1 MPKLLEK
8 NGAEMAAA
16 LVNISGI
23 IKRFMND
30 VEFSRLFKEATKTG
44 VKNRK
49 TDLLEIYVDLVPRL
63 FDKDHLNDTMRLLS
77 EIEGKSVKELLEMN
91 GTELL
96 EDALAAWREQ
106 IVPFFLRL
114 GLTVGRKQSK

>member
-23 IKRFMND
+23 IKRFMKD
-30 VEFSRLFKEATKTG
+30 EEFNRLFKEATRTG
-44 VKNRK
+44 VKNRQ
-49 TDLLEIYVDLVPRL
+49 TDLMEIYVDLIPKL
-63 FDKDHLNDTMRLLS
+63 FDEVHVNDTMRLLA
-77 EIEGKSVKELLEMN
+77 EIEGKSAQELLAMN

-96 EDALAAWREQ
+96 EDALKAWREQ

-114 GLTVGRKQSK
+114 GLSVGRKQSK

>member
-23 IKRFMND
+23 IKRFMKD
-30 VEFSRLFKEATKTG
+30 EEFNRLFKEATRTG
-44 VKNRK
+44 VKNRQ
-49 TDLLEIYVDLVPRL
+49 TDLMEIYVDLIPKL
-63 FDKDHLNDTMRLLS
+63 FDEVHVNDTMRLLS

>member
-23 IKRFMND
+23 IKRFLED
-30 VEFSRLFKEATKTG
+30 KEFNRLFKEATKKG
-44 VKNRK
+44 VQRRQ

-63 FDKDHLNDTMRLLS
+63 FDKDHLNNTMRLLS

-96 EDALAAWREQ
+96 EDAMAAWREQ

-114 GLTVGRKQSK
+114 GLSVGRKQSK

>member
-1 MPKLLEK
+1 MKKLLEK

-23 IKRFMND
+23 IKRFMED
-30 VEFSRLFKEATKTG
+30 KEFNRLFKEATKTG
-44 VKNRK
+44 VMKRQ
-49 TDLLEIYVDLVPRL
+49 TDLLEIYVDLIPKL
-63 FDKDHLNDTMRLLS
+63 FDKDHLNDTMKLLS
-77 EIEGKSVKELLEMN
+77 EIEGKDVKDLLAMN

-96 EDALAAWREQ
+96 EDALKAWREQ

-114 GLTVGRKQSK
+114 GLSVGRKQSK

>member
-23 IKRFMND
+23 IKRFMKD
-30 VEFSRLFKEATKTG
+30 EEFNRLFKEATRTG
-44 VKNRK
+44 VKNRQ
-49 TDLLEIYVDLVPRL
+49 TDLMEIYVDLIPKL
-63 FDKDHLNDTMRLLS
+63 FDEVHMNDTMRLLA
-77 EIEGKSVKELLEMN
+77 EIEGKSAQELLAMN

-96 EDALAAWREQ
+96 EDALKAWREQ

-114 GLTVGRKQSK
+114 GLSVGRKQSK

>member
-1 MPKLLEK
+1 MKKLLEK

-23 IKRFMND
+23 IKRFMKD
-30 VEFSRLFKEATKTG
+30 EEFNRLFKEATRTG
-44 VKNRK
+44 VKNRQ
-49 TDLLEIYVDLVPRL
+49 TDLMEIYVDLIPKL
-63 FDKDHLNDTMRLLS
+63 FDEVHMNDTMRLLA
-77 EIEGKSVKELLEMN
+77 EIEGKSAQELLAMN

-96 EDALAAWREQ
+96 EDALKAWREQ

-114 GLTVGRKQSK
+114 GLSVGRKQSK

>member
-23 IKRFMND
+23 IKRFMAD
-30 VEFSRLFKEATKTG
+30 KEFSILFKEATRTG
-44 VKNRK
+44 VKNRQ
-49 TDLLEIYVDLVPRL
+49 TDLMEIYVDLIPKL
-63 FDKDHLNDTMRLLS
+63 FDEVHMNDTMRLLA
-77 EIEGKSVKELLEMN
+77 EIEGKSAQELLAIN

-96 EDALAAWREQ
+96 EDALKAWREQ

-114 GLTVGRKQSK
+114 GLSVGRKQSK

>member
-23 IKRFMND
+23 IKRFLED
-30 VEFSRLFKEATKTG
+30 KEFNRLFKEATKKG
-44 VKNRK
+44 VQRRQ

-96 EDALAAWREQ
+96 EDAMAAWREQ

-114 GLTVGRKQSK
+114 GLSVGRKQSK

>member
-23 IKRFMND
+23 IKRFMED
-30 VEFSRLFKEATKTG
+30 KEFNRLFKEATKKG
-44 VKNRK
+44 VQRRQ

-96 EDALAAWREQ
+96 EDAMAAWREQ

-114 GLTVGRKQSK
+114 GLSVGRKPSK

>member
-23 IKRFMND
+23 IKRFMED
-30 VEFSRLFKEATKTG
+30 KEFNRLFKEATKKG
-44 VKNRK
+44 VQRRQ

-96 EDALAAWREQ
+96 EDAMGAWREQ

-114 GLTVGRKQSK
+114 GLSVGRKPSK